1 MHIKKKFNLG
11 ESKMIYICKNRKEDG
26 KSTFA
31 THVVLVYSANSWP
44 ERNATQRNARES
56 AALSLS
62 LSLSLSAASRSG
74 RQSHRAEPFRPPT
87 RRTHGG
93 GGRRRRR
100 REGVL
105 QDHPHL
111 RPQAPLQ
118 SVSKTASPS
127 LRSDP
132 PPPSIVTPPLLL
144 CWRS

>member
-31 THVVLVYSANSWP
+31 THVVLVYSANSLP

-62 LSLSLSAASRSG
+62 AARRSG
-74 RQSHRAEPFRPPT
+74 RQAHRAEPFLPPT

-93 GGRRRRR
+93 GGRRRR